1 MFPFSVTRKLASS
14 PQLQPQPGGQS
25 GCELIAFDAEQ
36 LNVFSA
42 EVRYCEPHWHP
53 APELILVL
61 SGSFSIAISQD
72 THQLAAGEMLYIN
85 AEEVHSLEAHAT
97 ASSLL
102 TVQFSLGLF
111 NKTHP
116 VPRLEYR
123 SMRSSLTPSD
133 SHVYRALASLV
144 AHLIQQA
151 SPFSRIAAV
160 YLLLDALEKAGSPA
174 LQSQIHA
181 RDVVMIKDCIEFI
194 NLHYEEDLTLGQL
207 AEQAGVSYHHFSRTF
222 KKVSNHNFKEY
233 LTLIRTN
240 KARQLLKDTHIPI
253 TEISQICGFR
263 EHKHLIFAFNKYC
276 SMTPTD
282 FRKRYLSS
290 LNVPQPEMTEDCR
303 CLPLNEALLKQL
315 NSLSGHPCP
324 QQQSQKTVTR

>member
-1 MFPFSVTRKLASS
+1 MFPFSVTRKLAASA
-14 PQLQPQPGGQS
+14 QQQPIGQS

-61 SGSFSIAISQD
+61 SGSFSIAVSED
-72 THQLAAGEMLYIN
+72 THLLSAGEMLYIN
-85 AEEVHSLEAHAT
+85 AEEVHSLEARET

-102 TVQFSLGLF
+102 TVQFSPHLF
-111 NKTHP
+111 DKTHP
-116 VPRLEYR
+116 TPRLEYLSTQNAEPLSETDR
-123 SMRSSLTPSD
+123 RI
-133 SHVYRALASLV
+133 YQALAALIE
-144 AHLIQQA
+144 HLIQQA
-151 SPFSRIAAV
+151 SAFSRIAAV
-160 YLLLDALEKAGSPA
+160 YLLLDALEKGGSPA
-174 LQSQIHA
+174 PHSQIHA
-181 RDVVMIKDCIEFI
+181 RDVVLIKESIEFI
-194 NLHYEEDLTLGQL
+194 NQHYEDDLTLGQM

-240 KARQLLKDTHIPI
+240 KARQLLKDTQIPI
-253 TEISQICGFR
+253 TEVSQICGFR

-276 SMTPTD
+276 SMTPTE

-290 LNVPQPEMTEDCR
+290 LNIPQQQAEMTEDCR
-303 CLPLNEALLKQL
+303 CLPLNEALLHQL
-315 NSLSGHPCP
+315 AALSGHPCP
-324 QQQSQKTVTR
+324 LGN

>member
-1 MFPFSVTRKLASS
+1 MFPFSVTRKLAAS
-14 PQLQPQPGGQS
+14 PQPQPAGQS

-61 SGSFSIAISQD
+61 SGSFSIAVSQD

-102 TVQFSLGLF
+102 TVQFSPGLF

-123 SMRSSLTPSD
+123 SMHSSLTPSD

-160 YLLLDALEKAGSPA
+160 YLLLDALEKAGAPA

-181 RDVVMIKDCIEFI
+181 RDVVMIKECIEFI

-315 NSLSGHPCP
+315 VAFSGQPAVSRIK
-324 QQQSQKTVTR
+324 Q

>member
-1 MFPFSVTRKLASS
+1 MFPFSVTRKLAAS
-14 PQLQPQPGGQS
+14 PQPQPAGQS

-61 SGSFSIAISQD
+61 SGSFSIAVSQD

-102 TVQFSLGLF
+102 TVQFSPGLF

-133 SHVYRALASLV
+133 SHVYSALASLV
-144 AHLIQQA
+144 AYLIQQA

-181 RDVVMIKDCIEFI
+181 RDVVMIKECIEFI

-315 NSLSGHPCP
+315 VAFSGQPAVSRIK
-324 QQQSQKTVTR
+324 Q

>member
-1 MFPFSVTRKLASS
+1 MFPFSVTRKLAAS
-14 PQLQPQPGGQS
+14 PQPQPAGQS

-61 SGSFSIAISQD
+61 SGSFSIAVSQD

-85 AEEVHSLEAHAT
+85 AEEVHSLEAHST

-102 TVQFSLGLF
+102 TVQFSPGLF

-133 SHVYRALASLV
+133 SHVYSALASLV
-144 AHLIQQA
+144 AYLIQQA

-160 YLLLDALEKAGSPA
+160 YLLLDALEKAGSPP

-181 RDVVMIKDCIEFI
+181 RDVVMIKECIEFI

-315 NSLSGHPCP
+315 VAFSGQPAVSRIK
-324 QQQSQKTVTR
+324 Q